1 MKKMRKILVSMLT
14 ILAITLTSVSA
25 LAYTEQEAPQEKITE
40 FYYSVYNKDGE
51 IVETGTIPGSDSR
64 VKWEGIVLDNGE
76 EVKLTKANGQAFNML
91 ADVRYD
97 FVVWLDRK
105 ARMYNAIYRSNY
117 DASENLSLTDSW
129 YSNVLTYS
137 RAATMPEAGY
147 YYFMIKNYSSDPVT
161 IEEVELIF

>member
-1 MKKMRKILVSMLT
+1 M
-14 ILAITLTSVSA
+14 
-25 LAYTEQEAPQEKITE
+25 
-40 FYYSVYNKDGE
+40 
-51 IVETGTIPGSDSR
+51 
-64 VKWEGIVLDNGE
+64 
-76 EVKLTKANGQAFNML
+76 
-91 ADVRYD
+91 YD
-97 FVVWLDRK
+97 MISDRK

>member
-40 FYYSVYNKDGE
+40 FYYTVYNKDGE

-91 ADVRYD
+91 ADVRC
-97 FVVWLDRK
+97 RK
-105 ARMYNAIYRSNY
+105 QDIII
-117 DASENLSLTDSW
+117 L
-129 YSNVLTYS
+129 
-137 RAATMPEAGY
+137 
-147 YYFMIKNYSSDPVT
+147 
-161 IEEVELIF
+161 